1 MARWNP
7 KAVAQL
13 LISSLPGGKIG
24 SDQEIWFLVSTYS
37 PIGGV
42 LLYHFNQFGQH
53 VTFPQSQK
61 IGKIEKK
68 LFPGSEKNGCDA

>member
-42 LLYHFNQFGQH
+42 LLTRENQ
-53 VTFPQSQK
+53 
-61 IGKIEKK
+61 
-68 LFPGSEKNGCDA
+68 